1 MTSCVGAGHKAL
13 GINVLQA
20 RVGATSAETVH
31 AGDRFTRTGNDL
43 RAREIANTLWV
54 DCPAETEYLLTLL
67 VRDVRESRCPG
78 ITLPPPIAIATKPD
92 REALPN
98 TGTTPSLPVSHL
110 LNMRR
115 ETGFDASTPVAG
127 TPKGVTS
134 GASDDV
140 PAAYGMTV
148 ERAITQ
154 SADLQ
159 KDVWRT
165 QLEAAGGTVVG
176 IIQGDSTVKRAHTT
190 K

>member
-1 MTSCVGAGHKAL
+1 VFVCAGHKAL

-78 ITLPPPIAIATKPD
+78 ITLPALVSPVVNTD
-92 REALPN
+92 RGTLAK
-98 TGTTPSLPVSHL
+98 TATTPSLPVSHL
-110 LNMRR
+110 FNMRR
-115 ETGFDASTPVAG
+115 ETNLNGTTRTAG

-134 GASDDV
+134 GASDEV

-176 IIQGDSTVKRAHTT
+176 VIQGTTAVNTT